1 MRKLLRPI
9 PGSLIACLA
18 LATGLVAPAAA
29 RQPTKALLPRM
40 VVPDASLARLSDR
53 LQQKY
58 AFYPTPQDAAA
69 SSPDPN
75 DTGADMRRLGR
86 IAGYVRGRN
95 AAGAFSRHPPRGL
108 LVAGTS
114 AMLWRDARSAA
125 ASITRDTANSKR
137 FRGKVIESARLISFA
152 ATKVPSL
159 GTGAVLAHEHWRLES
174 GTDVFTTTAAFPVG
188 SLRGN
193 TVVVRRDRQY
203 ADAMALNL
211 GQQLRRRML
220 ATLRGA

>member
-1 MRKLLRPI
+1 MPA
-9 PGSLIACLA
+9 GLIACLA
-18 LATGLVAPAAA
+18 LGIGLVAPAAV
-29 RQPTKALLPRM
+29 RQPTKALLPKM

-53 LQQKY
+53 LRQKY
-58 AFYPTPQDAAA
+58 AFYSTFQDAAA

-75 DTGADMRRLGR
+75 DTGADLRRLGR

-95 AAGAFSRHPPRGL
+95 ATGAFSRRAPKGL

-114 AMLWRDARSAA
+114 AILYRDARSAA
-125 ASITRDTANSKR
+125 ASIKRDTADSKR
-137 FRGKVIESARLISFA
+137 LRGKAIEAGRLISFA

-159 GTGAVLAHEHWRLES
+159 GTGAVLVHLHIRRTG
-174 GTDVFTTTAAFPVG
+174 GTNLFTTAVAFPVG

-193 TVVVRRDRQY
+193 TSVVRGDSKS
-203 ADAMALNL
+203 ADTMALNL

-220 ATLRGA
+220 ATLGGK